1 MNRHD
6 GRSTTQLRPI
16 SFETHVQP
24 AAAGS
29 VLVRWG
35 NTHVICAASV
45 ENRVPPHRLASGGGW
60 LTAEYAMLPASSGH
74 RIRRDRNGV
83 GGRTAEIQRLIG
95 RSLRAVFD
103 LDTLGI
109 NTVRIDCDVLNA
121 DGGTRCASITGAYI
135 AGCMALKNICD
146 QEERPFEAPP
156 QVAGVSIGIV
166 HGSVMTDLCYLED
179 SAADVDLNFVSSPAG
194 IIEIQGTAEG
204 APFSREELNAMVDHG
219 TAAANHLFDMQRISL
234 SESGIT
240 L

>member
-1 MNRHD
+1 MSRHD
-6 GRSTTQLRPI
+6 GRTPTQLRTI
-16 SFETHVQP
+16 AFEPNIQP

-45 ENRVPPHRLASGGGW
+45 ENRVPSHRLASGGGW
-60 LTAEYAMLPASSGH
+60 LTAEYAMLPASSGQ
-74 RIRRDRNGV
+74 RIRRDRKGI

-103 LDTLGI
+103 LNTLGT
-109 NTVRIDCDVLNA
+109 NTIRLDCDVLNA

-135 AGCMALKNICD
+135 AGCMALRGICD
-146 QEERPFEAPP
+146 REDREFEAPP

-166 HGSVMTDLCYLED
+166 HDTVMTDLCYMED
-179 SAADVDLNFVSSPAG
+179 STAEVDLNFVASPTG

-204 APFSREELNAMVDHG
+204 APFSREKLDTMVEHG
-219 TAAANHLFDMQRISL
+219 VAASTLLFEMQRNTL
-234 SESGIT
+234 QNAGIN